1 MKEERSAID
10 FHSLEQFLQHIGS
23 FDPDFTFLGDYHGS
37 LYHYTDLG
45 GLAGIIQSQDIWLT
59 NSRYSNDDEEIT
71 YGYKIVKEVIE
82 EQLKLANSP
91 RVQEF
96 LDNLF
101 KLVNEPTDD
110 GIYTCSFCL
119 QDNLLSQWRGY
130 GANGTGV
137 SLAFDPKKFYEVLG
151 TDSPK
156 GLMRLWKVFYEE
168 EKQKDIIKEAINFFV
183 DPRLSIDEKTRRTFD
198 AIRFFI
204 PTFKHAGFVEEE
216 ECRMIFTPPPDFD
229 TKPKFR
235 VARGM
240 LIPYY
245 TLQDLVTGNN
255 SAMVYE
261 LPVTGVRIGPSTNRA
276 LNRESV
282 RMLLDKN
289 QLTTVTI
296 EDANI
301 PFRG

>member
-10 FHSLEQFLQHIGS
+10 FQSLEQFLQNIGS
-23 FDPDFTFLGDYHGS
+23 FDPNFTFLGDYEGL

-45 GLAGIIQSQDIWLT
+45 GVVGIIESQDIWLT

-71 YGYKIVKEVIE
+71 YGYRIVKEVIE
-82 EQLKLANSP
+82 EELSNNNPLN
-91 RVQEF
+91 QEF
-96 LDNLF
+96 LENLF

-119 QDNLLSQWRGY
+119 KDNLLSQWRGY

-137 SLAFDPKKFYEVLG
+137 SLAFDPRKFYDVLG
-151 TDSPK
+151 IDSPK
-156 GLMRLWKVFYEE
+156 GLMRLWKVFYDE
-168 EKQKDIIKEAINFFV
+168 EKQKSIIKKAIDFFV
-183 DPRLSIDEKTRRTFD
+183 DPAISIDEKTRRTFD

-204 PTFKHAGFVEEE
+204 PTFKHVGFEEEE
-216 ECRMIFTPPPDFD
+216 ECRMIFTPPPVFD
-229 TKPKFR
+229 VKPRFR

-245 TLQDLVTGNN
+245 TLQDLVTEQN
-255 SAMVYE
+255 SAALYK
-261 LPVTGVRIGPSTNRA
+261 LPVTSVRIGPSTNRA

-282 RMLLDKN
+282 RMLLDRN